1 MADSDV
7 SARRH
12 RRLRA
17 LGAGYDVV
25 VVGAGVN
32 GAGIA
37 WDAALRGLRVLLV
50 DKGDVGSGTSSWSSR
65 MIHGGLKYLEKYDVP
80 LVRESLREREWLLRS
95 APHLVHELRFL
106 LPFYEQSKHAARTLK
121 LGMLAYDVLSFD
133 KSVRR
138 FELLSREEILARE
151 PGLDPAGLSGAAA
164 YSDAQVD
171 YAERLSYE
179 IALAAQGAGAHLLT
193 YLRAVDLGRAGGQVT
208 SVTLRDELTGDTYE
222 APARAVVNAAG
233 PWVDEVWA
241 ASDLPLPRMTGGTK
255 GTHLIVDPFP
265 GAPRDAFYYEAVTD
279 GRPMM
284 VIPWLG
290 RYLLGSTDVR
300 FGGDLDTVSADRE
313 EYDYILG
320 ETNRVIPAASLTVA
334 DVRYAY
340 TGVRPLPYAEG
351 GDVADIT
358 RRHEIVHHAPQVRGL
373 YTLVGGKLTTFRQVG
388 EEVADRLC
396 RYLGVRRRSVTRRL
410 ALPGGGDPRLDRL
423 RRQVGRSGLPERLV
437 RRLVNQYGTR
447 GPDVAALITA
457 DAANR
462 EMLDDG
468 FQLTAG
474 EVAWAVTQEDAQR
487 VADVLARRTMIGL
500 ENDLGLGVLERVAER
515 CQQLLGWDDARRD
528 AEIASYLHYITR
540 FQPEGSTLR

>member
-1 MADSDV
+1 MAHPDV
-7 SARRH
+7 PTGRQQ
-12 RRLRA
+12 RLRA
-17 LGAGYDVV
+17 LSAGFDVV

-50 DKGDVGSGTSSWSSR
+50 DKGDVGSGTSAWSSR

-95 APHLVHELRFL
+95 APHLVRELRFL
-106 LPFYEQSKHAARTLK
+106 LPFYEQNAHSARKLK
-121 LGMLAYDVLSFD
+121 LGMVAYDVLSFE

-138 FELLSREEILARE
+138 FELLSRDEILARE

-193 YLRAVDLGRAGGQVT
+193 YVRAVDLGRADGQVT
-208 SVTLRDELTGDTYE
+208 SITLRDEFEGVTYE

-233 PWVDEVWA
+233 PWIDEVWA
-241 ASDLPLPRMTGGTK
+241 DSDLDLPRMNGGTK

-265 GAPRDAFYYEAVTD
+265 GAPHDAFYYEAVTD

-290 RYLLGSTDVR
+290 RYLLGSTDLR
-300 FGGDLDTVSADRE
+300 FSGDLDTVSADPQ
-313 EYDYILG
+313 EYDYILR
-320 ETNRVIPAASLTVA
+320 ETNRVIPAANLTIG

-351 GDVADIT
+351 GDVADVT
-358 RRHEIVHHAPQVRGL
+358 RRHEIVHHAPAVRGL

-388 EEVADRLC
+388 EEAGDRLC

-410 ALPGGGDPRLDRL
+410 ALPGGGEPNLERL
-423 RRQVGRSGLPERLV
+423 RREVTRSGLPERLV
-437 RRLVNQYGTR
+437 TRLVDQYGTR
-447 GPDVAALITA
+447 APDVAALITA
-457 DAANR
+457 ESATR
-462 EMLDDG
+462 EVLDDD
-468 FQLTAG
+468 FQLTTG
-474 EVAWAVTQEDAQR
+474 EVAWAVTREDAQR

-500 ENDLGLGVLERVAER
+500 ENDLGVGVVERVAER

-528 AEIASYLHYITR
+528 AEIAFYCGYITR
-540 FQPEGSTLR
+540 FQPEGSTAP